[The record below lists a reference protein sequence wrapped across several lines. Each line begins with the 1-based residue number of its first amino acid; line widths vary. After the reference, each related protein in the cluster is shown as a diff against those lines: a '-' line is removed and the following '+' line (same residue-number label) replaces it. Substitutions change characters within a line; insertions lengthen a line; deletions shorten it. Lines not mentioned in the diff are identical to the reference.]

1 MEIREERWL
10 EKQGLQDRW
19 VVWGGGGGGGRRTVR
34 WAAEA
39 STQGKGEGRKIIPI
53 LLKLTTVKVSVTSF
67 KLLKK

>member
-19 VVWGGGGGGGRRTVR
+19 VVWGGGGDGGRRTVR

-39 STQGKGEGRKIIPI
+39 STQEKGEGRKKIPI
-53 LLKLTTVKVSVTSF
+53 LLKLTVVKVSVTLF
-67 KLLKK
+67 QA

>member
-1 MEIREERWL
+1 MRNRAYRIG
-10 EKQGLQDRW
+10 GLFG
-19 VVWGGGGGGGRRTVR
+19 VAGGGGGRRTVR